1 MRSDVRV
8 KALLTRYDGNP
19 SFAARISSH
28 IVLHGLIRDL
38 LNVLNGT
45 DTDMPKSN
53 GAEFERIESD
63 DSDSSDSEI
72 DISAEDQQ
80 FLDR

>member
-1 MRSDVRV
+1 M
-8 KALLTRYDGNP
+8 
-19 SFAARISSH
+19 
-28 IVLHGLIRDL
+28 LHGLIRDL
-38 LNVLNGT
+38 LNVLNGAT